1 MTYEEETQIYLEC
14 AKRLRE
20 KGFHILASMVEE
32 IARMTEEE
40 VNEKSQEKWKEVS
53 L

>member
-1 MTYEEETQIYLEC
+1 MTYEEETEVYIKC
-14 AKRLRE
+14 AERLRA
-20 KGFHILASMVEE
+20 KGFHILAGVIEE

-40 VNEKSQEKWKEVS
+40 LEEKSEEKWKEVS